1 MSGPRHGAGKDTDRK
16 RPREQP
22 EIHRTPLLLRRP
34 LRRSR
39 LHNDRPVLRRR
50 RFHQH
55 IAPARRRL
63 PVLERDDV
71 VSRPVELERLPRLRH
86 PAALRWR
93 GAKRLGRND
102 ERAPVFPL
110 PAGTPLVRLE
120 LTPQGRVVG
129 AQVLVLLPQVVVLGL
144 HLGHFPAQ
152 RVLDRLQPL
161 LPLVGRG
168 GLKTHRPLP
177 RLPLG
182 GLLLLGFGRCGRRGG
197 KGKGDN
203 QDVSER
209 FHGNLREVAVAT
221 AASIPS
227 ATGPAVPS
235 QTRYAP
241 AACGVRIHST
251 IALTTRSRAGS
262 NAIPSSF
269 SPDARACPPPP
280 R

>member
-1 MSGPRHGAGKDTDRK
+1 MIARQSGMSPICMIVGVVYSHVNSASLS
-16 RPREQP
+16 
-22 EIHRTPLLLRRP
+22 LLWVWACAFLFCF
-34 LRRSR
+34 SS
-39 LHNDRPVLRRR
+39 RRR
-50 RFHQH
+50 H
-55 IAPARRRL
+55 
-63 PVLERDDV
+63 
-71 VSRPVELERLPRLRH
+71 
-86 PAALRWR
+86 
-93 GAKRLGRND
+93 
-102 ERAPVFPL
+102 
-110 PAGTPLVRLE
+110 T
-120 LTPQGRVVG
+120 
-129 AQVLVLLPQVVVLGL
+129 
-144 HLGHFPAQ
+144 
-152 RVLDRLQPL
+152 RLQGDWSSD
-161 LPLVGRG
+161 VCSSD
-168 GLKTHRPLP
+168 
-177 RLPLG
+177 LG

-241 AACGVRIHST
+241 AARGVRIHST